1 MDREARERTATVP
14 ARAFKTLD
22 RQEKGPKLAGTLGS
36 WTSWLEKWQKLAGA
50 EEQEK
55 TCRRNF
61 AIFVDNMEFLHF
73 TLIDLIDI
81 VLVAAVIYVIFRWI
95 KGSSAMNIFIAILIL
110 FFVRVLA
117 TALNMRMISA
127 LLGAILDMGA
137 LAIIIIFQP
146 EIRRFL
152 NNIGQTAG
160 NNTLVKRLLSRQT
173 ADGLESD
180 TLQQIVSAVEQM
192 AAHKTGALIVIRRR
206 DNLQSVI
213 ATGDSVDARISERLI
228 MNIFFKNSPLHDG
241 AMVIGG
247 NRIVAARCILPLT
260 ERLDLPAS
268 YGMRHR
274 AAVGLAEQC
283 DADIV
288 VVSEETGNISFVRG
302 REITPVETSATLKL
316 KLQNNDQ

>member
-1 MDREARERTATVP
+1 
-14 ARAFKTLD
+14 
-22 RQEKGPKLAGTLGS
+22 
-36 WTSWLEKWQKLAGA
+36 
-50 EEQEK
+50 
-55 TCRRNF
+55 
-61 AIFVDNMEFLHF
+61 MEFLHF

-81 VLVAAVIYVIFRWI
+81 VLVAVVIFIIFRWI

-110 FFVRVLA
+110 FLVRVLA
-117 TALNMRMISA
+117 VALNMRMISA
-127 LLGAILDMGA
+127 LLGAILDVGA

-160 NNTLVKRLLSRQT
+160 NKTLFRKFLRRQT
-173 ADGLESD
+173 AEGLDID
-180 TLQQIVSAVEQM
+180 TLSQIVSAVEQM
-192 AAHKTGALIVIRRR
+192 AAHRTGALIVIRRR
-206 DNLQSVI
+206 DNLQSII
-213 ATGDSVDARISERLI
+213 ASGDSVDARISERLI

-241 AMVIGG
+241 AMVIGD
-247 NRIVAARCILPLT
+247 NRIIAARCTLPLT

-283 DADIV
+283 DADVI

-302 REITPVETSATLKL
+302 REITLVATSATLKL

>member
-1 MDREARERTATVP
+1 
-14 ARAFKTLD
+14 
-22 RQEKGPKLAGTLGS
+22 
-36 WTSWLEKWQKLAGA
+36 
-50 EEQEK
+50 
-55 TCRRNF
+55 
-61 AIFVDNMEFLHF
+61 MEFLHF

-81 VLVAAVIYVIFRWI
+81 VLVAVVIFIIFRWI

-110 FFVRVLA
+110 FLVRVLA
-117 TALNMRMISA
+117 VALNMRMISA
-127 LLGAILDMGA
+127 LLGAILDVGA

-160 NNTLVKRLLSRQT
+160 NKTLFRKFLRRQT
-173 ADGLESD
+173 AEGLDID
-180 TLQQIVSAVEQM
+180 TLSQIVSAVEQM
-192 AAHKTGALIVIRRR
+192 AAHRTGALIVIRRR
-206 DNLQSVI
+206 DNLQSI
-213 ATGDSVDARISERLI
+213 TSTGDSVDARVSERLI

-241 AMVIGG
+241 AMVIGD
-247 NRIVAARCILPLT
+247 NRIIAARCILPISDRT
-260 ERLDLPAS
+260 DLPAS

-283 DADIV
+283 DADVI

-302 REITPVETSATLKL
+302 REITLVATSATLKL